1 MVSLKDT
8 TTGENIFQ
16 GIMSVMGSLGLNLS
30 NICEVTTYGA
40 PAMVGKV
47 KGVVSLIEK
56 EMRNAGIEIKLV
68 RTHCIIHL
76 EALCAKSLKM
86 QEVMRVV
93 IKFVNFVL
101 ARGLYHRQFQHM
113 LEEMDNQYGDL
124 LYYYEVR

>member
-1 MVSLKDT
+1 MVGLVSLKDN

-16 GIMSVMGSLGLNLS
+16 GIVSVIVSLCLNLS
-30 NICEVTTYGA
+30 NICGVTTD

-56 EMRNAGIEIKLV
+56 EMKNTDIERKLI

-86 QEVMRVV
+86 QEV
-93 IKFVNFVL
+93 IQIVNFVL

-113 LEEMDNQYGDL
+113 LEEMNNQCGDL
-124 LYYYEVR
+124 L